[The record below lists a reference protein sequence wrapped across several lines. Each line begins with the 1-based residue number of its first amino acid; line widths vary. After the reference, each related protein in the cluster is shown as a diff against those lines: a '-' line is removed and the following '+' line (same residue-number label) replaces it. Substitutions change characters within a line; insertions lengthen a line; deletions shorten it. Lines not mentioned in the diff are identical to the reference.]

1 MQETLEFI
9 IGVHRDLSAAES
21 DFVSVEREFGPSRA
35 RVWDGVVIA
44 KKRDGTE
51 RIYRRTTNRGSD
63 ATATAADLG
72 LATGLAVA
80 LFPSA
85 WIGVGPPTRAASA
98 EIAAAAACVIQG
110 LGRRA
115 LGRLG
120 EGLDAADAA
129 LIVAA
134 PETAAV
140 AARAAMAN
148 AESILSEWAS
158 VDRDLIAAV
167 LAAEGLPQRESA
179 SFRT

>member
-1 MQETLEFI
+1 MPEILEFI
-9 IGVHRDLSAAES
+9 IGLHPDLSAAES
-21 DFVSVEREFGPSRA
+21 DFISVEREFSPNRT
-35 RVWDGVVIA
+35 RVWDGAVIA

-51 RIYRRTTNRGSD
+51 RIYRRTAERGSD
-63 ATATAADLG
+63 ATATPGDWG
-72 LATGLAVA
+72 PATGLAVA

-85 WIGVGPPTRAASA
+85 WIGTGPPALAASA
-98 EIAAAAACVIQG
+98 EIAAAAACVTQG

-134 PETAAV
+134 PEAAAV

-158 VDRDLIAAV
+158 VDRGLIAAV
-167 LAAEGLPQRESA
+167 LAAEGLQQRESA
-179 SFRT
+179 DFLD